1 MRLTSPVETLDR
13 TFSHVSAASISNCG
27 MRSQNDAELWLI
39 GPRPGDHATS
49 ETGTVFVF
57 PATVTCTVS
66 WPVWRALAG
75 STRSSFV
82 EPLLLVFDQLAS
94 RCRLAST
101 RVTLTFAAC
110 DNRSLSTSA
119 GFALP
124 IDTGDGGLTDT
135 VVAFVVVPIV

>member
-66 WPVWRALAG
+66 WPVWRPLAG
-75 STRSSFV
+75 RNEIKLCRT
-82 EPLLLVFDQLAS
+82 PLTGLRPAREQVPL
-94 RCRLAST
+94 
-101 RVTLTFAAC
+101 
-110 DNRSLSTSA
+110 
-119 GFALP
+119 G
-124 IDTGDGGLTDT
+124 IDEGHLDLR
-135 VVAFVVVPIV
+135 